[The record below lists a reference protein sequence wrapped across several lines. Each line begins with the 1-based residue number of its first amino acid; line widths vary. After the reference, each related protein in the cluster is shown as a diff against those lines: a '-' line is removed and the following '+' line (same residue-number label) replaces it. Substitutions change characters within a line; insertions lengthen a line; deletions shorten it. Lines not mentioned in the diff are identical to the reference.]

1 MRRLRARRAP
11 AAWSSPGALAG
22 MLATLVLPAS
32 VPAAAFASASAI
44 STALPRA
51 PVELVV
57 ESCPQVDAQALR
69 HMLSLEIGD
78 LLLPDDAPS
87 ESPRG
92 ERLTVRC
99 ADGQARL
106 SAGGSGPARAIERSV
121 RLADFPDDATAR
133 VLALAGVE
141 LLASVDAP
149 PAAAVTTVPATRPA
163 APEDAPGRKD
173 DDESPSRSR
182 SLLSRARLALVL
194 MRRAFLSDAGVTAW
208 GASASASSDLNAG
221 WAVRGDLDGGVAHSS
236 NDAGVADSYLLSA
249 GAFWGP
255 RFGRGEMAG
264 SLGVG
269 ARLGLTRFAGQP
281 SPFSPGVNTSSVV
294 RAWGGPSMMV
304 QVRNGGAGWGLLL
317 YAESGVTVLGAV
329 GASDLGSVAAVRGI
343 WLTVGA
349 GLSL

>member
-1 MRRLRARRAP
+1 
-11 AAWSSPGALAG
+11 
-22 MLATLVLPAS
+22 
-32 VPAAAFASASAI
+32 
-44 STALPRA
+44 
-51 PVELVV
+51 
-57 ESCPQVDAQALR
+57 
-69 HMLSLEIGD
+69 
-78 LLLPDDAPS
+78 
-87 ESPRG
+87 
-92 ERLTVRC
+92 
-99 ADGQARL
+99 
-106 SAGGSGPARAIERSV
+106 V

-149 PAAAVTTVPATRPA
+149 PAVPAASVTTVPATRPA
-163 APEDAPGRKD
+163 APEPTQA
-173 DDESPSRSR
+173 RSR
-182 SLLSRARLALVL
+182 SLLARARLALVL

-269 ARLGLTRFAGQP
+269 ARLGLSRFAGQP
-281 SPFSPGVNTSSVV
+281 SPFSSGVNTSSVV

-304 QVRNGGAGWGLLL
+304 QVRNGGADWGLLL